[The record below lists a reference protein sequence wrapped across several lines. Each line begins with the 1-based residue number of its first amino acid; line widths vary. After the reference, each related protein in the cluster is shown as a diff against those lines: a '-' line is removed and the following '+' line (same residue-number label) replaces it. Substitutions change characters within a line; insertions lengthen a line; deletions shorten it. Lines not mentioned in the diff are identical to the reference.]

1 MSLEASKKLVARTL
15 SGLDPN
21 LAKQM
26 YPTISRLSRSARDD
40 MRRRLKR
47 LIRKKQ
53 VDKIIST
60 LMSEWDVPIAE
71 ARDYAITVCKDNR
84 ADDLKGAAVPPSQ
97 AGSKKKKTDL
107 MQVIADK
114 GGTLKEVT
122 EIGIRRGMTR
132 DAAIEKARKMMGKK
146 HKTTFVRFVQGGA
159 PK

>member
-1 MSLEASKKLVARTL
+1 MKSEGAVFGDVTELEAKFPMTRNTTDANKDSDDHKYHGRPLPEKK
-15 SGLDPN
+15 N
-21 LAKQM
+21 
-26 YPTISRLSRSARDD
+26 
-40 MRRRLKR
+40 
-47 LIRKKQ
+47 
-53 VDKIIST
+53 
-60 LMSEWDVPIAE
+60 
-71 ARDYAITVCKDNR
+71 NR